1 MLYNDI
7 VNVNNSE
14 NNTLTERC
22 NMEKTSRITAFLLT
36 LLILLAS
43 CSEKSTDKEKITTQE
58 NETTVSE
65 TTEAAETESEIETAS
80 KKIEKKFADKS
91 YGGKTFTM
99 LGYDVG
105 QHYYNNISPTFNEI

>member
-1 MLYNDI
+1 MK
-7 VNVNNSE
+7 
-14 NNTLTERC
+14 
-22 NMEKTSRITAFLLT
+22 KTSRITAFLLT

-80 KKIEKKFADKS
+80 KRLRKNSLIKATAEKRLQCSD
-91 YGGKTFTM
+91 M
-99 LGYDVG
+99 M
-105 QHYYNNISPTFNEI
+105 

>member
-1 MLYNDI
+1 MK
-7 VNVNNSE
+7 
-14 NNTLTERC
+14 
-22 NMEKTSRITAFLLT
+22 KTSRITAFLLT

-43 CSEKSTDKEKITTQE
+43 CSEKSTVKEKITTQE

-91 YGGKTFTM
+91 YGGKTF
-99 LGYDVG
+99 
-105 QHYYNNISPTFNEI
+105 YNARI

>member
-80 KKIEKKFADKS
+80 KRLRKNSLIKATAEKRLQCSD
-91 YGGKTFTM
+91 M
-99 LGYDVG
+99 M
-105 QHYYNNISPTFNEI
+105 

>member
-14 NNTLTERC
+14 NNTLTERY

-36 LLILLAS
+36 LLILLSS

-65 TTEAAETESEIETAS
+65 TTEAAETESEIETA
-80 KKIEKKFADKS
+80 
-91 YGGKTFTM
+91 
-99 LGYDVG
+99 
-105 QHYYNNISPTFNEI
+105 